1 MKEEKKSTTRKKKTP
16 TTERSKKDPRRLANG
31 DFDFGNEIGKETRF
45 EEGHVPTNAFSDGNT
60 ISTKYDDIYIDYL
73 YEYYDDGYKDID
85 RVFPT
90 KGGFVSWLR
99 KKKNIKITCTTIN
112 SWSSGEAEYA
122 HGFCD
127 AFKECEQMAE
137 DLLHSGALSRKF
149 DSGYSK
155 LLASACF
162 GIREKTEVKQEVEAR
177 VGGIDEKDLALIHK
191 VEARLGNKGNGNG

>member
-31 DFDFGNEIGKETRF
+31 DFTFGNEIGKETRF
-45 EEGHVPTNAFSDGNT
+45 EKGENTPAPIGNDY
-60 ISTKYDDIYIDYL
+60 SLKYDDSFIDLL
-73 YEYYDDGYKDID
+73 YEYYDGGYAEID
-85 RVFPT
+85 DSVFPT
-90 KGGFVSWLR
+90 QSGFPRWLR
-99 KKKNIKITCTTIN
+99 KKKGIYISQRSMALWT
-112 SWSSGEAEYA
+112 SGEAEYA
-122 HGFCD
+122 LRF
-127 AFKECEQMAE
+127 AEVFKE
-137 DLLHSGALSRKF
+137 LHDESANMLHNGALSRKF

-191 VEARLGNKGNGNG
+191 VEARLGNNGNG